1 MAFVTQLSA
10 YALQGDFMDSVDL
23 RIVLPSYSLRF
34 LLLLHFVFLIHLFLP
49 KKRMARHVICEKR
62 KKKKKKGG

>member
-34 LLLLHFVFLIHLFLP
+34 LLLLHFVFLIHQCFYFTATDFMLLWFF
-49 KKRMARHVICEKR
+49 CFFF
-62 KKKKKKGG
+62 